1 MNNRNDEA
9 AFPVPIGQTDE
20 RQWGMSLRDWFAGQV
35 ISAIWQ
41 QHEQTTLSDLAD
53 AASTAYQQ
61 ADAMMEAR
69 EANQ

>member
-1 MNNRNDEA
+1 MINRNDET
-9 AFPVPIGQTDE
+9 AFFVQVGQTDE
-20 RQWGMSLRDWFAGQV
+20 KHWGMSLRDWFAGQV
-35 ISAIWQ
+35 ISAIWH
-41 QHEQTTLSDLAD
+41 QHEQTTLSDLAY